1 MNTSGKNCFAGRR
14 KSNSG
19 VKGACLL
26 CWTLVFKK
34 WGITALFLDCSLTD
48 AKMAV
53 RRAAVC
59 HYQVPFKEFIVEH
72 LLLSLSKVFFLNWQK
87 EDPLMRKVVLLTII
101 NYLLS
106 ISTLVCFRVAPCLW
120 LGVLNSQCSPGV
132 PAKITGFLRQSLE
145 VMRDQASCV
154 TVR

>member
-1 MNTSGKNCFAGRR
+1 
-14 KSNSG
+14 
-19 VKGACLL
+19 
-26 CWTLVFKK
+26 
-34 WGITALFLDCSLTD
+34 
-48 AKMAV
+48 MAV

-106 ISTLVCFRVAPCLW
+106 ISTLVCFRVAPCL
-120 LGVLNSQCSPGV
+120 
-132 PAKITGFLRQSLE
+132 
-145 VMRDQASCV
+145 
-154 TVR
+154 